1 MLFTCMTV
9 QAIHNEVIHTLD
21 TDSSLNVLR
30 QFIARRGQPKQT
42 QSDNGGNF
50 VRGEKDLREAV
61 CEWNQE
67 KIHTF
72 PLAKNIKWIFNPP
85 AGSHH

>member
-1 MLFTCMTV
+1 MTV

-21 TDSSLNVLR
+21 RDSSLNVLR
-30 QFIARRGQPKQT
+30 QFIARRGQPKQIR
-42 QSDNGGNF
+42 SDNGGNF

-67 KIHTF
+67 KIHYF
-72 PLAKNIKWIFNPP
+72 PPCKEDKVDF
-85 AGSHH
+85 